1 MVTQQ
6 VNNQPERWREL
17 CDDAEDFD
25 LVPTVQGDTFFF
37 LRTGPGPDVTASFP
51 FTEQGV
57 AEALVWLDDL
67 EEEYYE

>member
-37 LRTGPGPDVTASFP
+37 LRTAPGPDVTASFP

>member
-1 MVTQQ
+1 MTTQQ
-6 VNNQPERWREL
+6 GNNQPARWREL

-25 LVPTVQGDTFFF
+25 LLPTVQGDIFFF

-57 AEALVWLDDL
+57 AEALVWLDNL

>member
-1 MVTQQ
+1 MATQQ

>member
-1 MVTQQ
+1 MTTQQ
-6 VNNQPERWREL
+6 GNNQPERWREL

-25 LVPTVQGDTFFF
+25 LLPTVQGDTFFF

-57 AEALVWLDDL
+57 AEALVWLDNL
-67 EEEYYE
+67 EEEEYE